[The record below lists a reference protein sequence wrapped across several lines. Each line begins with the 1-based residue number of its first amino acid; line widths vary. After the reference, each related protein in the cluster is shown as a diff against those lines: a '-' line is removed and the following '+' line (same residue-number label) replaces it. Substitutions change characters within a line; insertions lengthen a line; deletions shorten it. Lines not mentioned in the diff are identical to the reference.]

1 MEMGGQLHSVA
12 GRRRD
17 GQRSSASSELKL
29 LLRLLPL
36 DAAGDPAE
44 RSGSVPKGE
53 RGSSIRISSSRCSS
67 FKVLQKKSVNRGGA
81 VLAAGGSSAA
91 SGDGMKAQLLPL
103 EQPYW
108 ADREHEPGFPVPVRD
123 TNRKVG

>member
-1 MEMGGQLHSVA
+1 METGGQLHSVT
-12 GRRRD
+12 GQRPD
-17 GQRSSASSELKL
+17 GQSSSASSELKL

-67 FKVLQKKSVNRGGA
+67 FKVLQKKSVKWERGSEK
-81 VLAAGGSSAA
+81 VLEPSVCSPAFPAIIAAGKGVRWVYSGLLMSS
-91 SGDGMKAQLLPL
+91 
-103 EQPYW
+103 
-108 ADREHEPGFPVPVRD
+108 
-123 TNRKVG
+123 